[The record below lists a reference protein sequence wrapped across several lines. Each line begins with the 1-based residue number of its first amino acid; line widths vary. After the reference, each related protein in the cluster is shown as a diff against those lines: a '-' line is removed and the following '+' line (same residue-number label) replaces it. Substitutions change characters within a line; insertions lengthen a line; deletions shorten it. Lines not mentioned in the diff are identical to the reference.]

1 MLDKSNKWPIFV
13 ENYQKTYTIEDMT
26 RQEFQDIAQLRLK
39 DAEALLKQNQYD
51 GCCYLAGYVI
61 ELALKAAICKNM
73 HTDDF
78 FDAVKTETARA
89 FKIHNLKELI
99 ILAGLSHRY
108 KDLDTVNPILAQH
121 WIFVTDGIKWS
132 EQLRYQ
138 SGFTKAESQKLLE
151 AINHPQNGILKWIK
165 KYW

>member
-1 MLDKSNKWPIFV
+1 
-13 ENYQKTYTIEDMT
+13 MT
-26 RQEFQDIAQLRLK
+26 RKEFQDIALLRLK
-39 DAEALLKQNQYD
+39 DAKALFKQNQYD
-51 GCCYLAGYVI
+51 GCCYLAGYVV

-78 FDAVKTETARA
+78 FDVVKTETARA

-108 KDLDTVNPILAQH
+108 KDLDSTNPILAQH

-138 SGFTKAESQKLLE
+138 SGFTQAESQKLLE

>member
-1 MLDKSNKWPIFV
+1 
-13 ENYQKTYTIEDMT
+13 MT
-26 RQEFQDIAQLRLK
+26 RREFQDIALLRLK
-39 DAEALLKQNQYD
+39 DAEALFKQNQYD

-73 HTDDF
+73 HNNDF

-108 KDLDTVNPILAQH
+108 DDLHATNPPLMRHWSYILD
-121 WIFVTDGIKWS
+121 VIKWS

-138 SGFTKAESQKLLE
+138 PGFTQVQAQLMLE
-151 AINHPQNGILKWIK
+151 AINHPQNGLLKWIK

>member
-1 MLDKSNKWPIFV
+1 VNIIK
-13 ENYQKTYTIEDMT
+13 KTYTTEDMT
-26 RQEFQDIAQLRLK
+26 RKEFQDIALLRLK
-39 DAEALLKQNQYD
+39 DAEALFKQNQYD

-108 KDLDTVNPILAQH
+108 KDLPVTNPVLAQH

-138 SGFTKAESQKLLE
+138 SGFTQAESQKLLE

>member
-1 MLDKSNKWPIFV
+1 M
-13 ENYQKTYTIEDMT
+13 YQKAYTLEGMT
-26 RQEFQDIAQLRLK
+26 RKEFQDIALLRLK
-39 DAEALLKQNQYD
+39 DAEALFKQNQYD
-51 GCCYLAGYVI
+51 GSCYLAGYVI

-73 HTDDF
+73 HNNDF

-108 KDLDTVNPILAQH
+108 DDLHATNPPLMRHWRYILD
-121 WIFVTDGIKWS
+121 VIKWS

-138 SGFTKAESQKLLE
+138 SGFTQVQAQLMLE
-151 AINHPQNGILKWIK
+151 AINHPQNGLLKWIK

>member
-1 MLDKSNKWPIFV
+1 
-13 ENYQKTYTIEDMT
+13 MT
-26 RQEFQDIAQLRLK
+26 RREFQDIALLRLK
-39 DAEALLKQNQYD
+39 DAEALFKQNQYD

-61 ELALKAAICKNM
+61 ELALKASICKNM
-73 HTDDF
+73 HNNDF

-108 KDLDTVNPILAQH
+108 KELDTTNPILAQH
-121 WIFVTDGIKWS
+121 WIFITDGIKWS

-138 SGFTKAESQKLLE
+138 SGFTQAESEKLLE